1 MYSEKAYKN
10 YIFWVQVKRVVVI
23 IILSCIGAA
32 LGVLIGKVLESTV
45 QVTEYNNAIT
55 AGSTI
60 IFFLLSLLL
69 TVGTGKEVQDGYWK
83 VAVLRKLTVIQKNL
97 ELNNELL
104 RNTDKSIKNNLSSVT
119 SAINNIKEEEV
130 SDDEAEAEP
139 DTMALY
145 KFEETALVP
154 QKKDEKEGKKG
165 IFSKKLKKKNK
176 KK

>member
-10 YIFWVQVKRVVVI
+10 YIFWVQVKRFVVI
-23 IILSCIGAA
+23 ILLSCIGAA
-32 LGVLIGKVLESTV
+32 IGVLIGKVLESTI
-45 QVTEYNNAIT
+45 QVSEYNNAIT
-55 AGSTI
+55 AGCTI
-60 IFFLLSLLL
+60 FFFLLSLLL

-104 RNTDKSIKNNLSSVT
+104 RNTDKSIKDNLSSVT
-119 SAINNIKEEEV
+119 SNLNSIKEEEV
-130 SDDEAEAEP
+130 SEEDAETEQEP
-139 DTMALY
+139 MELY

-154 QKKDEKEGKKG
+154 QKKDEKEEKKG

>member
-10 YIFWVQVKRVVVI
+10 YIFWVQVKRIVVI
-23 IILSCIGAA
+23 ILLSCIGAA
-32 LGVLIGKVLESTV
+32 IGVLIGKVLESTV
-45 QVTEYNNAIT
+45 QVSEYNNAIT
-55 AGSTI
+55 AGCTI
-60 IFFLLSLLL
+60 FFFLLALLL

-104 RNTDKSIKNNLSSVT
+104 KNTDKSIKDNLSSVT
-119 SAINNIKEEEV
+119 ANLNNIKEEEV
-130 SDDEAEAEP
+130 SEEDTDAEP
-139 DTMALY
+139 MALY

-154 QKKDEKEGKKG
+154 QKKDGKEEKKG
-165 IFSKKLKKKNK
+165 IFSKKIKKKNK